1 VTRHAPPSVARARLL
16 LVGLFS
22 LAGFAFASW
31 LARIPTVRDLL
42 DLGTSDLGV
51 LLLVGSVGSLLTVT
65 ASGVVLQRLGTRRVL
80 VLSAVVLA
88 TALVLLGTGPT
99 VGSRALL
106 AGGIFLNGV
115 AVALGNV
122 AINVESARIERA
134 VGRTIIPQ
142 FHAAFSVGAVL
153 GSGTSALASA
163 AGVPVSVQLPAT
175 AALVLVWRLAS
186 VRGVVLPATAVE
198 LAARATP
205 ATGEADAAVAP
216 VPVSRAR
223 RGARRIGSA
232 LGAWRE
238 PRTLLVGVVV
248 LSAAFSEGAAN
259 NWLSLAV
266 VDGFTTSESVG
277 GAVLGLF
284 VASMTAVRLLGT
296 RLLDRFGRVAV
307 LRASG
312 ATSTVGLLTFGFAPS
327 LPLAGVGVV
336 LWGLGA
342 ALAVPIGI
350 AAASDDPTRA
360 AGRVAVVSAFASMA
374 SLVAPPVLGLAA
386 EHVGARHALVLIVA
400 AMLTSVAVSRTVAPQ
415 ASGTSG
421 PSAESETSAEPET
434 SGRPEPSG
442 PSVVLPTPRAAA
454 DGTVPTCPQPARPDG
469 AGPERVGSPATC
481 PGVDLA
487 DPETAVAGPRSAR

>member
-1 VTRHAPPSVARARLL
+1 MTRHAPPSVARARIL
-16 LVGLFS
+16 LVGLFC

-80 VLSAVVLA
+80 VLSAFVLA
-88 TALVLLGTGPT
+88 TALALLGTGPT
-99 VGSRALL
+99 VGSRVLL
-106 AGGIFLNGV
+106 AAGIFLNGV

-163 AGVPVSVQLPAT
+163 AGVPVAVQLPLT
-175 AALVLVWRLAS
+175 GALVLVWRLAS
-186 VRGVVLPATAVE
+186 VRGVVLPPTAAE
-198 LAARATP
+198 RAGRS
-205 ATGEADAAVAP
+205 AEAGAADAAVAP
-216 VPVSRAR
+216 VAASRTR
-223 RGARRIGSA
+223 RGVARLGAA

-248 LSAAFSEGAAN
+248 LAAAFSEGAAN

-296 RLLDRFGRVAV
+296 RLLDRYGRVAV

-312 ATSTVGLLTFGFAPS
+312 LTSAVGLLTFGFAPS
-327 LPLAGVGVV
+327 LPLAAGGVV
-336 LWGLGA
+336 LWGVGA

-360 AGRVAVVSAFASMA
+360 AARVAVVSAFASMA

-386 EHVGARHALVLIVA
+386 EHVGARHALVLIVV
-400 AMLTSVAVSRTVAPQ
+400 AMLTSVSVSRTVAPQ
-415 ASGTSG
+415 ASG
-421 PSAESETSAEPET
+421 
-434 SGRPEPSG
+434 
-442 PSVVLPTPRAAA
+442 PSVVLPTPRGAADGAVPARPQPAGPDGTGPGLVRSPSTGAAA
-454 DGTVPTCPQPARPDG
+454 DLADAEAAA
-469 AGPERVGSPATC
+469 AGPG
-481 PGVDLA
+481 G
-487 DPETAVAGPRSAR
+487 AR

>member
-1 VTRHAPPSVARARLL
+1 
-16 LVGLFS
+16 
-22 LAGFAFASW
+22 
-31 LARIPTVRDLL
+31 
-42 DLGTSDLGV
+42 
-51 LLLVGSVGSLLTVT
+51 
-65 ASGVVLQRLGTRRVL
+65 
-80 VLSAVVLA
+80 
-88 TALVLLGTGPT
+88 
-99 VGSRALL
+99 
-106 AGGIFLNGV
+106 
-115 AVALGNV
+115 
-122 AINVESARIERA
+122 
-134 VGRTIIPQ
+134 
-142 FHAAFSVGAVL
+142 
-153 GSGTSALASA
+153 
-163 AGVPVSVQLPAT
+163 
-175 AALVLVWRLAS
+175 
-186 VRGVVLPATAVE
+186 
-198 LAARATP
+198 
-205 ATGEADAAVAP
+205 
-216 VPVSRAR
+216 VSRAR

-248 LSAAFSEGAAN
+248 LAAAFSEGAAN

-342 ALAVPIGI
+342 ALAVPVGI

-421 PSAESETSAEPET
+421 TSGTSGEPETSAEPGA
-434 SGRPEPSG
+434 SGEPEPSG

-469 AGPERVGSPATC
+469 AGPERVGSPATG
-481 PGVDLA
+481 PGVDIA